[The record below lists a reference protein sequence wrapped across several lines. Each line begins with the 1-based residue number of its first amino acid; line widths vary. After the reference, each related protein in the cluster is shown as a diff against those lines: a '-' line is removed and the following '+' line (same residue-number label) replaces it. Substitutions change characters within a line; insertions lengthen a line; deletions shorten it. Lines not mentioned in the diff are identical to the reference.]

1 MQFLDSAHS
10 SSCLLP
16 EEIEKKKKER
26 ESDISVLSHFK
37 YLLDIS
43 LFFIM

>member
-16 EEIEKKKKER
+16 DEIEKKKKKR
-26 ESDISVLSHFK
+26 EFDVSVLFYFK
-37 YLLDIS
+37 YLLGMS